1 MKKVKTLP
9 KFDRPREKMERKG
22 VNALSNLELLA
33 VLLGSGVKGKDVFG
47 VARDI
52 LKLAQNDFDNISLE
66 KLKDIEGVGLA
77 KACQIM
83 AAIEFSKRFL
93 IKDGI
98 KVKNVED
105 VVKSTEELKDKKQE
119 YFLTLT
125 LDGASN
131 LIQKRTVFI
140 GTLNQSLV
148 HPREVFADAISDRA
162 AGIIFVH
169 NHPSGDVEP
178 SKEDIILTTRLIEA
192 GKIAGIDVIDHI
204 IVSKNGHFSFQAE
217 GILRGGS
224 NNV

>member
-22 VNALSNLELLA
+22 VKALSNLELLA
-33 VLLGSGVKGKDVFG
+33 VLLGSGIKDKGVFE

-52 LKLAQNDFDNISLE
+52 LKLAQDDFDNISLE

-77 KACQIM
+77 KASQII

-93 IKDGI
+93 MKDGVKI
-98 KVKNVED
+98 KNAED
-105 VVKSTEELKDKKQE
+105 VVKLTEELKDKKQE

-125 LDGASN
+125 MDGASN
-131 LIQKRTVFI
+131 LIQKRMVFI

-148 HPREVFADAISDRA
+148 HPRDVFADAISDRA
-162 AGIIFVH
+162 AGIVFVH

-178 SKEDIILTTRLIEA
+178 SKQDIALTTRLIEA
-192 GKIAGIDVIDHI
+192 GKIAGIEVIDHI
-204 IVSKNGHFSFQAE
+204 IVSKDGYYSFQAK
-217 GILRGGS
+217 GDAK
-224 NNV
+224 N